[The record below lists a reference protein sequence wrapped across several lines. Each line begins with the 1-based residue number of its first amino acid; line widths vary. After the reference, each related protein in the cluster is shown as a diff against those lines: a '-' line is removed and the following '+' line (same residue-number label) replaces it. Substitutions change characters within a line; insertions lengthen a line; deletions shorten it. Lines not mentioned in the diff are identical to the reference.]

1 MYNVSS
7 LYKRK
12 DMQSIGIG
20 EIQKNTSILTNLSEA
35 LEIVDKRKKRRV
47 AVVYPA
53 KTGNLITKLAGKYK
67 DRVLSIDDLRVAKEE
82 AMKEALKQKY
92 GLSN

>member
-1 MYNVSS
+1 
-7 LYKRK
+7 
-12 DMQSIGIG
+12 MQSIGIG

-53 KTGNLITKLAGKYK
+53 KTSAMITKLAGKYK
-67 DRVLSIDDLRVAKEE
+67 DRVLSIDDLRVVKEE
-82 AMKEALKQKY
+82 AIKEALKEKY